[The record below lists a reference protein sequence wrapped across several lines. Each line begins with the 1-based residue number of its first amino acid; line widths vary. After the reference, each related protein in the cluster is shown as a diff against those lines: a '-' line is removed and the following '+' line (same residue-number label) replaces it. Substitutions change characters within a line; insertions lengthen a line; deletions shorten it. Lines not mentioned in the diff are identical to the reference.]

1 MRPSINVSKVGLASD
16 HAGFELKEQVAAMLA
31 EKGLAIQDF
40 GTNSLTST
48 DYPDYAHA
56 LGRAITTG
64 DVDYGVAIC
73 GSGQGICMTVN
84 KHLHVRGALVWAP
97 ELAEMTRRHNNAN
110 VLCLP
115 ARYISLE
122 TAKEIVD
129 VFFATEF
136 EGGRHQTR
144 IDKIDL

>member
-1 MRPSINVSKVGLASD
+1 MSPSIKGKVGLASD

-31 EKGLAIQDF
+31 EKGMAIQDF

-56 LGRAITTG
+56 LGRAITDG
-64 DVDYGVAIC
+64 SVEYGVAIC

-84 KHLHVRGALVWAP
+84 KHAHVRGALVWAP

-122 TAKEIVD
+122 AAKEIVD

>member
-1 MRPSINVSKVGLASD
+1 MQASIKVGLASD
-16 HAGFELKEQVAAMLA
+16 HAGFELKEFVSAHLA
-31 EKGLAIQDF
+31 SKGMDLVDF
-40 GTNSLTST
+40 GTHSLAST

-56 LGRAITTG
+56 LGTAVTEGR
-64 DVDYGVAIC
+64 VDFGVAIC

-84 KHLHVRGALVWAP
+84 KHAHVRGALVWAP

-115 ARYISLE
+115 ARYISQE
-122 TAKEIVD
+122 TAQAIVET
-129 VFFATEF
+129 FFATEF
-136 EGGRHQTR
+136 EGGRHQGR

>member
-1 MRPSINVSKVGLASD
+1 MSPSIKGKVGLASD

-31 EKGLAIQDF
+31 EKGIAIQDF

-56 LGRAITTG
+56 LGRAITDG
-64 DVDYGVAIC
+64 SVEYGVAIC

-84 KHLHVRGALVWAP
+84 KHAHVRGALVWAP

>member
-1 MRPSINVSKVGLASD
+1 MSPSIKGKVGLASD

-31 EKGLAIQDF
+31 EKGMAIQDF

-56 LGRAITTG
+56 LGRAITDG
-64 DVDYGVAIC
+64 SVEYGVAIC

-84 KHLHVRGALVWAP
+84 KHAHVRGALVWAP

>member
-1 MRPSINVSKVGLASD
+1 MQASIKVGLASD
-16 HAGFELKEQVAAMLA
+16 HAGFELKEYVSAFLA
-31 EKGLAIQDF
+31 TKGMELVDF
-40 GTNSLTST
+40 GTHSLAST

-56 LGRAITTG
+56 LGTAVTEGR
-64 DVDYGVAIC
+64 VDYGVAIC

-84 KHLHVRGALVWAP
+84 KHAHVRGALVWAP

-115 ARYISLE
+115 ARYISE
-122 TAKEIVD
+122 DTAKAIVET
-129 VFFATEF
+129 FFATEF
-136 EGGRHQTR
+136 EGGRHQGR